1 MIIKIIF
8 RFGVLIMGMI
18 EYANQKMSL
27 AIQTDSFCDFLCGYD
42 NFVIPDR
49 DGFCSTDRG
58 GILYS
63 CIFRTYEKDESISET
78 FSKSLIT
85 LLKGNLFEF
94 MTAFDYIQKQK
105 FCEARGSAPFVLD
118 NSCVELLILQLHH
131 RELSLKQYKEHYEF
145 GALLQEGA
153 WEYILN
159 IKKAFIQEYGFDF
172 LK

>member
-1 MIIKIIF
+1 MIIKIVF
-8 RFGVLIMGMI
+8 RFGGFNMGMI

-27 AIQTDSFCDFLCGYD
+27 AIQTDSFCDFLCGYGS
-42 NFVIPDR
+42 FVIPDR
-49 DGFCSTDRG
+49 NGLCFTDRG

-63 CIFRTYEKDESISET
+63 CIFRTYEKDESISEI

-85 LLKGNLFEF
+85 LLNGNLFEF
-94 MTAFDYIQKQK
+94 MSAFDYIQMQK
-105 FCEARGSAPFVLD
+105 RCEARGSAPFVLD

-145 GALLQEGA
+145 GAMLQEGA

-159 IKKAFIQEYGFDF
+159 IKKVFVQEYGFSF
-172 LK
+172 LP